1 MLCGRYLLER
11 MLGAGGMAVVY
22 RARDLLHEQFG
33 EPDPLIAVKLVNEDF
48 AATPD
53 SGVLLYREF
62 ALTRHLCHPHV
73 ARSRAF
79 EVDVRCQ
86 RAFITQDLLPGTGLD
101 ALLCDQPAGMGA
113 VAFTAMAVQ
122 LLDAFAHI
130 HQRGVIHGDLK
141 PGNVMLTGTGP
152 VIIDFGLAEPCEG
165 ILVGLPRLGRG
176 RFDAWTPAYA
186 APELLDGAAP
196 SLQSDVYA
204 MACVLYE
211 VAGGKHP
218 FGKMLSIEARDQR
231 LWRSLDPPS
240 NLPIRFW
247 PALRHALTLDA
258 HKRTISAEELHD
270 AFCVQPIGRM
280 QF

>member
-1 MLCGRYLLER
+1 VLCGRYLLEQ
-11 MLGAGGMAVVY
+11 MLGSGGMAVVY
-22 RARDLLHEQFG
+22 QARDLLHEQFG
-33 EPDPLIAVKLVNEDF
+33 EPDPVIAVKLLNEDF

-53 SGVLLYREF
+53 AGVLLYREF

-73 ARSRAF
+73 ARTRAF
-79 EVDVRCQ
+79 EVDIRCQ

-101 ALLCDQPAGMGA
+101 ALLCDQPAGMDEA
-113 VAFTAMAVQ
+113 AFNAMAVP
-122 LLDAFAHI
+122 LLDALAHV

-141 PGNVMLTGTGP
+141 PGNIMLMDAGP

-165 ILVGLPRLGRG
+165 VLTGLPRLDRG

-186 APELLDGAAP
+186 APELLEGAAP
-196 SLQSDVYA
+196 SAQSDVYA

-211 VAGGKHP
+211 LAGGKHP
-218 FGKMLSIEARDQR
+218 FGKVLSTAARDQR

-247 PALRHALTLDA
+247 PALRHALMPDA
-258 HKRTISAEELHD
+258 HKRTINAQELHA
-270 AFCVQPIGRM
+270 AFCVRPIGRM